1 MAVATLGNGKWDL
14 NIRLHHSSTYLTKH
28 PLAKEIS
35 RALLLVDF
43 RNVLVN
49 RRGASPDASNC
60 RNTMTTKPE
69 ESERATISVT
79 DLSKHNTK
87 SDCWIAVHSK
97 VWDITDFINEH
108 PGGPS
113 GESGTAS

>member
-1 MAVATLGNGKWDL
+1 
-14 NIRLHHSSTYLTKH
+14 
-28 PLAKEIS
+28 
-35 RALLLVDF
+35 
-43 RNVLVN
+43 
-49 RRGASPDASNC
+49 
-60 RNTMTTKPE
+60 MTTKTE

-113 GESGTAS
+113 GEFRISY